1 MASLEASS
9 TVLSPAWT
17 PHVANL
23 IVSDQ
28 LRHLFRRC
36 LKCPSES
43 PSCPPCGKDQTCQ
56 LTAQT
61 CDACASTICVPTN
74 SVGGSAPTKHS
85 APAGA
90 IAGGV
95 IGGLAFICILTYL
108 FWRFCI
114 RNRRKEWDDQVWSDQ
129 QSEHESVEK
138 RSQVGLH
145 PDARQS
151 TRSVHSIAS
160 TVLTRASNV
169 IQIAYIPGVTNRS
182 PPDTP
187 GLLVPPVPPLPLA
200 TVSNTSA
207 SSTPH
212 FEQDQHFFMPGDL
225 RDSTWSGYTDST
237 RHSISPS
244 LARSSVATTIYRNN
258 AVVDPVPAQQVLR
271 GKAVMV
277 RTKSG
282 TTTPSTSNAPAPR
295 LSTPL
300 VPRVPPQPSP
310 GLANSN
316 SPFVGRSVVARPVQ
330 VRKTSSNTSVPT
342 MKNLQQAQA
351 SKRSSGASHSR
362 GKRINPSI
370 SDETSSDE
378 DADPHARSRQS
389 LMGKRPAHESGVT
402 VIDDSPTVGG
412 RTFGDNKDAS
422 SSSSVSPDLPLWL
435 PGTPKR
441 EDNAG
446 PSHRHKRSN
455 SSLNQ
460 LIEDAMSRARDSS
473 YRGLQSVPEHDKK
486 DGGPFSDANEV
497 KE

>member
-1 MASLEASS
+1 M
-9 TVLSPAWT
+9 
-17 PHVANL
+17 
-23 IVSDQ
+23 
-28 LRHLFRRC
+28 
-36 LKCPSES
+36 
-43 PSCPPCGKDQTCQ
+43 
-56 LTAQT
+56 
-61 CDACASTICVPTN
+61 
-74 SVGGSAPTKHS
+74 
-85 APAGA
+85 
-90 IAGGV
+90 
-95 IGGLAFICILTYL
+95 
-108 FWRFCI
+108 
-114 RNRRKEWDDQVWSDQ
+114 
-129 QSEHESVEK
+129 EK

-145 PDARQS
+145 PEARQS

-207 SSTPH
+207 SSSPH

-225 RDSTWSGYTDST
+225 RDSTWSAYTDST
-237 RHSISPS
+237 RNSISPS

-258 AVVDPVPAQQVLR
+258 AVVDPVPAQQALR

-282 TTTPSTSNAPAPR
+282 TTTPSTPHAPFLRA
-295 LSTPL
+295 SAPL

-310 GLANSN
+310 SLANSN
-316 SPFVGRSVVARPVQ
+316 SPFIGRSVVARPVQ
-330 VRKTSSNTSVPT
+330 VRKTSSYTSVPT
-342 MKNLQQAQA
+342 MKNLQQAQ
-351 SKRSSGASHSR
+351 SSTRSSGASHSR
-362 GKRINPSI
+362 GKRLSPNI

-378 DADPHARSRQS
+378 DTDPHARSRQS
-389 LMGKRPAHESGVT
+389 LMGKRPAHESGIT
-402 VIDDSPTVGG
+402 VIDDSPTV
-412 RTFGDNKDAS
+412 REKPFGDNKDAS

-441 EDNAG
+441 GDSSG
-446 PSHRHKRSN
+446 PNQRHKS
-455 SSLNQ
+455 SGSLNQ
-460 LIEDAMSRARDSS
+460 LIEDAMIRARDSN

-486 DGGPFSDANEV
+486 DAGPFSDANEV

>member
-1 MASLEASS
+1 M
-9 TVLSPAWT
+9 
-17 PHVANL
+17 
-23 IVSDQ
+23 Q
-28 LRHLFRRC
+28 
-36 LKCPSES
+36 CPPET
-43 PSCPPCGKDQTCQ
+43 PSCPACGPNETCQ
-56 LTAQT
+56 LTATT
-61 CDACASTICVPTN
+61 CDSCASTVCIPN
-74 SVGGSAPTKHS
+74 SQIGGAAAPKKST
-85 APAGA
+85 PVGA

-114 RNRRKEWDDQVWSDQ
+114 RNRRKQWDEQVWSDQ

-145 PDARQS
+145 PEARQS

-207 SSTPH
+207 ASTPH

-237 RHSISPS
+237 RNSISPS
-244 LARSSVATTIYRNN
+244 LARSSVATSMFRNH
-258 AVVDPVPAQQVLR
+258 AVVDPVQAQQVLR

-282 TTTPSTSNAPAPR
+282 TTTPSTSQAQVPR
-295 LSTPL
+295 VQTPL

-310 GLANSN
+310 SLANSN

-342 MKNLQQAQA
+342 MKNLQQVQA
-351 SKRSSGASHSR
+351 SKRSSAASHSR
-362 GKRINPSI
+362 GKRLSPSI

-378 DADPHARSRQS
+378 ETDPHARSRQS
-389 LMGKRPAHESGVT
+389 LMGKRPAHESGIT
-402 VIDDSPTVGG
+402 VIDDSPTV
-412 RTFGDNKDAS
+412 REKAFSDKDAN

-435 PGTPKR
+435 PNTPKR
-441 EDNAG
+441 EHSTG
-446 PSHRHKRSN
+446 PSHRHKKS
-455 SSLNQ
+455 SGSLNQ
-460 LIEDAMSRARDSS
+460 LIEDAMNRARDSS
-473 YRGLQSVPEHDKK
+473 YRGLQSVPENEKK
-486 DGGPFSDANEV
+486 DAGPFSDANEV